1 MKEKIARCVVCV
13 LMVVWCGV
21 DVWGQVMTL
30 EQMFEMAEEHNP
42 GMVVSASAVEE
53 AAAGVGVARGAMGP
67 DIDVGVTLSVIG
79 NAWIADRDF
88 GGGMNVETPHFGNTY
103 SIAITQMLYAGG
115 AIRRGVEMAGLE
127 KEMAELAHVATRQ
140 GVRLMIAGYY
150 LDLCKL
156 ANQRTILLKNIDQTQ
171 RLVEDIEANYRA
183 GTALK
188 SDITRYELQ
197 LQSLRLNL
205 TQVENAANIATRYLN
220 TALGLPADAA
230 TEPDTAVGS
239 RGCEEMAEEWWI
251 ELGRRSPE
259 VMMASKGV
267 EMAETGV
274 AVSRAGYRP
283 TVALRVEDKLEGPI
297 TYEVPVLDKNV
308 NVWYAGVNVSYN
320 LGSLYKTRRKVVE
333 GERAA
338 RVASARL
345 ARQVS
350 QSEADTHAAYVRLE
364 EAKRDHATHLKS
376 VQLAHENYEVVHYR
390 YLNGMALITD
400 MLDASNQQLNQE
412 LELVNSDINIV
423 YRNIALKAVTGTL

>member
-1 MKEKIARCVVCV
+1 MKEKVARCVVCA

-21 DVWGQVMTL
+21 DAGGQVMTL

-79 NAWIADRDF
+79 DAWIADRDF

-115 AIRRGVEMAGLE
+115 AIRSGIEMAGLE
-127 KEMAELAHVATRQ
+127 REMAELARVATRH

-171 RLVEDIEANYRA
+171 RLVGDIEANYRA

-220 TALGLPADAA
+220 TALGLAADAA

-239 RGCEEMAEEWWI
+239 RGCEDMAEEGWI
-251 ELGRRSPE
+251 ELSRRSPE

-274 AVSRAGYRP
+274 AVSKAGYRP
-283 TVALRVEDKLEGPI
+283 RVALRVEDKLEGPV

-320 LGSLYKTRRKVVE
+320 LGSLYKTKRKVGE
-333 GERAA
+333 SERAA

-345 ARQVS
+345 AQRVS

-400 MLDASNQQLNQE
+400 MLDASNQQLNEE
-412 LELVNSDINIV
+412 LELVNSGINIV